1 MKKKFASFLITG
13 KAATLPFVTHNS
25 SADNLDMLELV
36 SGDQFHLVQTPND
49 NIQLVNS
56 TEEGSVAARILI
68 PGEGCETSPPKI
80 MNVVLTGL
88 QAGDE
93 VYLAAADDTG
103 GYEDID
109 PAFKIGQTNLT
120 ILANF
125 VVKPMEDFGRIFDFP
140 YKDVNLTKATH
151 TLSVPV
157 NLKPFDDKEEFY
169 LQALVVR
176 KNQWI
181 FSELDRIEP
190 VVQDCSDTDPYGG
203 TY

>member
-1 MKKKFASFLITG
+1 MTG

-25 SADNLDMLELV
+25 LADNLDMLELV
-36 SGDQFHLVQTPND
+36 SSDPFHLVQTPSD

-68 PGEGCETSPPKI
+68 PGEECETTPPKV

-93 VYLAAADDTG
+93 VYLASADDTG

-109 PAFKIGQTNLT
+109 PEFKIGQTNLR

-125 VVKPMEDFGRIFDFP
+125 AIKSVEDFGHIFDFP
-140 YKDVNLTKATH
+140 YEEVNLTKATH
-151 TLSVPV
+151 TMSVPI
-157 NLKPFDDKEEFY
+157 NLKPFDKKEEFY
-169 LQALVVR
+169 LQALVIR
-176 KNQWI
+176 NNKWI
-181 FSELDRIEP
+181 FSELDKIER

-203 TY
+203 AY